1 MKMINMHV
9 NHFEKVV
16 GCHGIRPWYNDAVI
30 ATLRQLP
37 TYRRRCDGV
46 KKILVFLMIST
57 LVLAACGRK
66 DPTPDVEATAQAELA
81 ATDAA
86 QPVDT
91 PTPEPAPTDTPIP
104 VPPTDTPMPT
114 PTAPPVAPTPT
125 PSEQPAAPDEEATPV
140 IVVAPSALVATEGVV
155 LNVRGGPSTD
165 YAVLGMLEP
174 GTELT
179 LLARSVD
186 GTWFQ
191 IAYPTDSDERGWVIG
206 EFLEIQGSPDGL
218 PVAEAPPAP
227 PPSPTIQAASELT
240 PTVTI
245 TAPASAPEVSA
256 TPAVTGTASAL
267 VATEG
272 VVLNVRGGPGTDNP
286 VLGGLDPGTEL
297 TLLAR
302 SADGAWFQIAYP
314 AGSDERGWVTSE
326 FLEIQGSPDGL
337 PVGDGQTAPTP
348 PAADQALDVCAPIP
362 YESYGTLLITSA
374 PTDPAAELHADL
386 NLDVRGYAPT
396 DADSALIE
404 LTGGT
409 DPTAPQL
416 RWLFGDRREPAISG
430 TYQVY
435 GWDWGI
441 NARGPLIG
449 DPEVTLL
456 GLVTTPGET
465 IALPNGGVDLGEG
478 YHALVLYASPD
489 RITLKYTRDDN
500 VVSGYT
506 LHIENVCVEPT
517 LLALY
522 QQMNDAGRGAL
533 PALRPGQP
541 LGRATGSE
549 IGIAVRDNGS
559 FLDPRSSKDWWSG
572 Q

>member
-1 MKMINMHV
+1 MKKLFIV
-9 NHFEKVV
+9 LVV
-16 GCHGIRPWYNDAVI
+16 
-30 ATLRQLP
+30 L
-37 TYRRRCDGV
+37 
-46 KKILVFLMIST
+46 T

-66 DPTPDVEATAQAELA
+66 EPTPDVEATAQADIA
-81 ATDAA
+81 ATAAA
-86 QPVDT
+86 QLIDT
-91 PTPEPAPTDTPIP
+91 ATPEPAPTDTPIP
-104 VPPTDTPMPT
+104 VPPTDTPIPT

-140 IVVAPSALVATEGVV
+140 IVVAPNAQVATDVV

-165 YAVLGMLEP
+165 YVVLGMLEP

-179 LLARSVD
+179 LLARSPD
-186 GTWFQ
+186 GAWFQ
-191 IAYPTDSDERGWVIG
+191 IAYPADSDERGWVIG
-206 EFLEIQGSPDGL
+206 EFLEIQGSSDGL

-227 PPSPTIQAASELT
+227 PPAPTIQAASELT

-245 TAPASAPEVSA
+245 TATASAPDVSV
-256 TPAVTGTASAL
+256 TPAITATASVPDVSVTPAMAGTASAQ

-314 AGSDERGWVTSE
+314 AGSDERGWVIGE

-337 PVGDGQTAPTP
+337 PVGDGQTASTP
-348 PAADQALDVCAPIP
+348 PAADQAVDVCAPIP

-386 NLDVRGYAPT
+386 NLDVRGYAPN
-396 DADSALIE
+396 DADNALIE
-404 LTGGT
+404 LTGGA

-549 IGIAVRDNGS
+549 IGIAVRDNSS